1 MKRRDVAKVRL
12 IRLLLLGSA
21 LGASGLGLRT
31 AAAQSVCFPVGGGG
45 VPGLPGLPD
54 WWTGSAPYDDPRW
67 IGSYGYS
74 YGASEFNAL
83 VDTTGGAGHKAL
95 VLRWHVK
102 ADPGT
107 AGPGDQVWVG
117 FYNPTATTATVFE
130 FQRDILASTDGGVP
144 PEDGGAR
151 FFGAAFTRPGTS
163 GTWSSAPVPAAIFTQ
178 ARLDAFCDTTVDPVT
193 CDEWVIRLRIPM
205 SASDGGIDLG
215 DTFDMWYETDIVHS
229 DTHTADWDNWPV
241 GAAIVDPTA
250 DPLTFPEPLGSSSPS
265 SVAWNNVSTVG
276 GTCVAGV
283 GIVSQDIKVT
293 NAIGTGTAID
303 VNSTNNFDVKPTNHT
318 TTPFNPNA
326 IQARLRLA
334 DWGSAIGDSPLW
346 AVPDPTCNA
355 ATGSGPA
362 GSITGGT
369 QFDLKC
375 SWTLTAGQKCDY
387 RPDLFPGCTTDAL
400 GPRYPHQCIMAELSS
415 TAAPIQISPSSA
427 WNNFDFDHSSKLERK
442 ARIDIGSLGPRDVYV
457 YIKTNNMP
465 EKLPPE
471 ETPGTPPPRQ
481 PPNRELSAGAKER
494 MGALAVLQP
503 GRVTEKDAQ
512 ALAALVAAGRITY
525 DDVAKVMP
533 TYTAYVWRD
542 DGKTAKT
549 RSGPA
554 KSLVSQP
561 SFTLFVSHDGPLTG
575 WKHAFSGL
583 GGVTVTEL
591 ARNFYRIGVSAH
603 TVEVLT
609 SVDSIVT
616 PNPPPPRSF
625 WIYILGLLLLLII
638 IWIIVRIVRH

>member
-1 MKRRDVAKVRL
+1 MKGRDDVKVRL
-12 IRLLLLGSA
+12 VRLMA
-21 LGASGLGLRT
+21 LAGALAASGLGLRT

-54 WWTGSAPYDDPRW
+54 WWSGGTPAPYYDPRW

-83 VDTTGGAGHKAL
+83 VDATGGAGHKAL

-117 FYNPTATTATVFE
+117 FYNPSGSGMGTVLE
-130 FQRDILASTDGGVP
+130 FQRDILATTDGGIHTD
-144 PEDGGAR
+144 DGGTR
-151 FFGAAFTRPGTS
+151 FSGAAFTRAGGS
-163 GTWSSAPVPAAIFTQ
+163 GIWSSAPVPATILSQ

-193 CDEWVIRLRIPM
+193 CDEWVVRLRIPM
-205 SASDGGIDLG
+205 SAADGGIDLG
-215 DTFDMWYETDIVHS
+215 DSFDMWYEADIEHS
-229 DTHTADWDNWPV
+229 DTHTASWDNWPV

-250 DPLTFPEPLGSSSPS
+250 DPLTFPEPLGSTSPS

-283 GIVSQDIKVT
+283 GIESQDISVT
-293 NAIGTGTAID
+293 NALGTGTAID

-326 IQARLRLA
+326 IQARLRIA

-346 AVPDPTCNA
+346 TVPDPTCNA

-362 GSITGGT
+362 GSITGGLP
-369 QFDLKC
+369 FDLKC
-375 SWTLTAGQKCDY
+375 SWTLTAGQQCDY

-415 TAAPIQISPSSA
+415 TASPIQISPSSA

-442 ARIDIGSLGPRDVYV
+442 ARIDIGNLGPRDVYV

-465 EKLPPE
+465 ETLPE
-471 ETPGTPPPRQ
+471 EGAPPPRQ
-481 PPNRELSAGAKER
+481 PPNRELSAAAKER
-494 MGALAVLQP
+494 MGALGALVP
-503 GRVTEKDAQ
+503 GRVGEKDAQ
-512 ALAALVAAGRITY
+512 ALAALVAQRRITY

-542 DGKTAKT
+542 DGKTGKT
-549 RSGPA
+549 KTGPA
-554 KSLVSQP
+554 KMLVSQP
-561 SFTLFVSHDGPLTG
+561 SFTLFVSHDGPLVG
-575 WKHAFSGL
+575 WKHAFGPL
-583 GGVTVTEL
+583 GGATVTEV
-591 ARNFYRIGVSAH
+591 ARNFYRISVASH

-609 SVDSIVT
+609 SVDSIEH
-616 PNPPPPRSF
+616 PIGRPW
-625 WIYILGLLLLLII
+625 WIYLLAVLLLV
-638 IWIIVRIVRH
+638 IIVWIVRRILKP

>member
-1 MKRRDVAKVRL
+1 MKRRNDSKVWLVRL
-12 IRLLLLGSA
+12 MFLASGLA
-21 LGASGLGLRT
+21 ASGLGVKT

-54 WWTGSAPYDDPRW
+54 WWTGNAPYDDPRW

-95 VLRWHVK
+95 ILRWHVK

-117 FYNPTATTATVFE
+117 FFNPASGGNATVLE
-130 FQRDILASTDGGVP
+130 LQRAILQSTDGGVP
-144 PEDGGAR
+144 IDGTA
-151 FFGAAFTRPGTS
+151 FTGAAYTRAGTS
-163 GTWSSAPVPAAIFTQ
+163 GLWASAPVPATILSQ
-178 ARLDAFCDTTVDPVT
+178 ARLDAFCDTSVDPVT
-193 CDEWVIRLRIPM
+193 CDEWVVRLRIPM
-205 SASDGGIDLG
+205 SAADGGINLG
-215 DTFDMWYETDIVHS
+215 DTFAMWYETDIEHS
-229 DTHTADWDNWPV
+229 DTHTADYDNWPV

-250 DPLTFPEPLGSSSPS
+250 DPLTFPEPLGSASPT
-265 SVAWNNVSTVG
+265 SVAWQSVSTVG
-276 GTCVAGV
+276 GSCVAGV
-283 GIVSQDIKVT
+283 GIVSQDITVT
-293 NAIGTGTAID
+293 NAIGAGTAID

-355 ATGSGPA
+355 ATGSGA
-362 GSITGGT
+362 VGSITGGT
-369 QFDLKC
+369 HFDSKC

-387 RPDLFPGCTTDAL
+387 RPDLSPGCTPDAL

-415 TAAPIQISPSSA
+415 TASPIQFSPSSA

-442 ARIDIGSLGPRDVYV
+442 ARVDIGSLGPRDVYV
-457 YIKTNNMP
+457 YVKTDNMP
-465 EKLPPE
+465 SELPPE
-471 ETPGTPPPRQ
+471 GTPPPRQ
-481 PPNRELSAGAKER
+481 PPSRELSAAAKER
-494 MGALAVLQP
+494 MGALGALTP
-503 GRVTEKDAQ
+503 GRVSEKDAQ
-512 ALAALVAAGRITY
+512 ALSALVADGRITY

-542 DGKTAKT
+542 DGQTAKT
-549 RSGPA
+549 KNGPA
-554 KSLVSQP
+554 KLLVSQP

-575 WKHAFSGL
+575 WKHAF
-583 GGVTVTEL
+583 GGAGGATVTEI

-603 TVEVLT
+603 SVEVLT
-609 SVDSIVT
+609 SVESIER
-616 PNPPPPRSF
+616 PNQPRRPI
-625 WIYILGLLLLLII
+625 WIYFLGLLLLLILARI
-638 IWIIVRIVRH
+638 ILRRIRH